1 MNAHSTLT
9 IEEKVSF
16 INKDEKTYGS
26 FAEIGAGQEVARCFF
41 QAGLSSNTVAKT
53 ISAYDMT
60 FSDAIYGREK
70 SGRYVCE
77 DRLIKMLNHEYKLI
91 EERLGQ
97 KRGHNT
103 QFFAFANTV
112 AAKSYSVAN
121 GHGWLGLRFQ
131 RQFLE
136 PPSDIIIHVN
146 LLDPRNLWQK
156 EAIGIVSV
164 NLIYAALYLRSDPS
178 QLLKSL
184 FDNLR
189 QDRIEI
195 DMVRCCGPAFSFVDH
210 RLMNLH
216 LVEFL
221 LGRWAVFGPHKKVHQ
236 PSEIFYGKNV
246 LIHKKEPHVK
256 YTASV
261 TKQFLNDY
269 DVKSTDIMNLVEI
282 NLEDF
287 SKNTNLDNF
296 LSRID
301 KLNAQ
306 GYYVLFNN
314 YPNIAHLSQR
324 LKTQNIKSSA
334 FVLKMQDLENL
345 FKNHD
350 QYQKFSGGVLE
361 AMGQLFSGN
370 TSLYVYPYQEEEKKK
385 EQLSSIRSFIPK
397 APYHNIYDC
406 LVKENKIKDIQ
417 INSDIFS

>member
-1 MNAHSTLT
+1 MGLHSTLT
-9 IEEKVSF
+9 IEEKVSL
-16 INKDEKTYGS
+16 INKDEKPYGS

-53 ISAYDMT
+53 ISAYDMV
-60 FSDAIYGREK
+60 FSDTIYGKE

-77 DRLIKMLNHEYKLI
+77 NRLVKMLNHEYKLI

-121 GHGWLGLRFQ
+121 GHGWLGFRFQ

-156 EAIGIVSV
+156 EAIGVVSV
-164 NLIYAALYLRSDPS
+164 NLIYGALYLRDDLN

-195 DMVRCCGPAFSFVDH
+195 DMVRCSGPAFSSVDH

-216 LVEFL
+216 LVEFQ
-221 LGRWAVFGPHKKVHQ
+221 LGRWAVFGPHKEVYQ
-236 PSEIFYGKNV
+236 PSEVLYGKNILV
-246 LIHKKEPHVK
+246 HKKEPHIE
-256 YTASV
+256 YSTYAI
-261 TKQFLNDY
+261 KQFHNDY
-269 DVKSTDIMNLVEI
+269 QIKSKDIMNFIEI

-287 SKNTNLDNF
+287 TQSTNTDDF
-296 LSRID
+296 LSHID
-301 KLNAQ
+301 KLNSQ
-306 GYYVLFNN
+306 GYYVLIDN
-314 YPNIAHLSQR
+314 YQNIAHLSQR
-324 LKTQNIKSSA
+324 LKEQNIKSSA
-334 FVLKMQDLENL
+334 FVLKIQDLENL
-345 FKNHD
+345 FQNHN
-350 QYQKFSGGVLE
+350 QYQQFSGGVLE
-361 AMGQLFSGN
+361 AMGKLFSGN
-370 TSLYVYPYQEEEKKK
+370 TSLYVYPYREKDKDTK
-385 EQLSSIRSFIPK
+385 VFSSTKSFIPK
-397 APYHNIYDC
+397 AAYRNIYDY
-406 LVKENKIKDIQ
+406 LIKENKIKNVQ
-417 INSDIFS
+417 VV

>member
-1 MNAHSTLT
+1 MNAHSMLT
-9 IEEKVSF
+9 IEEKVSR

-53 ISAYDMT
+53 ISAYDMI
-60 FSDAIYGREK
+60 FSDSIYGKAK

-77 DRLIKMLNHEYKLI
+77 DRLIKMLDHEYKLI

-112 AAKSYSVAN
+112 AAKSYSVTN

-164 NLIYAALYLRSDPS
+164 NLIYAALYFRDDPN

-184 FDNLR
+184 FDGLR

-195 DMVRCCGPAFSFVDH
+195 DMVRCYGPAFSSVDH

-216 LVEFL
+216 LVEFQ

-236 PSEIFYGKNV
+236 PSEILYGKNV
-246 LIHKKEPHVK
+246 LIHKKEPHTQYSK
-256 YTASV
+256 FA
-261 TKQFLNDY
+261 TKQFLSDY
-269 DVKSTDIMNLVEI
+269 KIESKDIMNLVEI
-282 NLEDF
+282 NLDDF
-287 SKNTNLDNF
+287 ANNTNLDNF
-296 LSRID
+296 LSHID
-301 KLNAQ
+301 NLNTQ
-306 GYYVLFNN
+306 GYYTLVDN

-324 LKTQNIKSSA
+324 LKTQGIKSSA
-334 FVLKMQDLENL
+334 FVLKTQELENL
-345 FKNHD
+345 FQSHD
-350 QYQKFSGGVLE
+350 QYQQFSGGVLE
-361 AMGQLFSGN
+361 AMGQLFSKD
-370 TSLYVYPYQEEEKKK
+370 TTLYVYPYSEKDEKKK
-385 EQLSSIRSFIPK
+385 ISSSVKSFIPK
-397 APYHNIYDC
+397 EPYHNIYDC
-406 LVKENKIKDIQ
+406 LIKENKIKDIQ
-417 INSDIFS
+417 ILSNK